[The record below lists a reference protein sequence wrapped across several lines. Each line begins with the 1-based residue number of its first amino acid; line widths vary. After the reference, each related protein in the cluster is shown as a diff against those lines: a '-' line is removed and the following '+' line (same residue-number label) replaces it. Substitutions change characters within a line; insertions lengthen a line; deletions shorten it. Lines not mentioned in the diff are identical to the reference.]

1 MPITYI
7 SLRPMTAVSTI
18 TDAAAVRSVK
28 SRTWLGEWWSSIDT
42 LHGNSTYFLLPNKQK
57 QNLNEVENLYFHN
70 SHHLR
75 GSKPYPTPTIVTTQQ
90 QQPSFSG
97 PQAGPSQSSLSFK
110 VGSSNLVRN
119 SMNPNPTVEKDQNQ
133 RPLPQNDANPPFDI
147 QMAPNAENTIATP
160 TTDSLVRI
168 NLPHESSAMHV
179 DSPDGAPSLVIN
191 TYPPVPTDVIENVD
205 LPPEDPSGVAKS
217 SSSPRDGQS
226 PVDPS
231 SLNDHYPFVKP
242 QRPRLNKGPAGA
254 RALQSLTAKD
264 MHNFGTG
271 STLTYDSFWN
281 SHSGSNAPRPPR
293 PVVPVSNG
301 LRDIAPTF
309 QTPGDFTSGFPDV
322 GGASSPFVS
331 SSTNFAASTIN
342 LEGKRGLGGLT

>member
-1 MPITYI
+1 MRLQYAR
-7 SLRPMTAVSTI
+7 LKVEHGWVS
-18 TDAAAVRSVK
+18 
-28 SRTWLGEWWSSIDT
+28 G
-42 LHGNSTYFLLPNKQK
+42 GLLPICCIAIALIFSPEQQK

-110 VGSSNLVRN
+110 VGSSSLVRT
-119 SMNPNPTVEKDQNQ
+119 SMNPNPTVEQDQSQ
-133 RPLPQNDANPPFDI
+133 GLLPQNDANPLCDV
-147 QMAPNAENTIATP
+147 QMVPNAEHTIATP
-160 TTDSLVRI
+160 TTDSVRI
-168 NLPHESSAMHV
+168 NLLGESPAMEV
-179 DSPDGAPSLVIN
+179 DSHDGAPSLVIN
-191 TYPPVPTDVIENVD
+191 TYPPMPNEVIENVD
-205 LPPEDPSGVAKS
+205 LPPEDPSGAANS

-231 SLNDHYPFVKP
+231 SSNDHYPFIKP
-242 QRPRLNKGPAGA
+242 HRPRINKGPAGA

-301 LRDIAPTF
+301 LRDIAPSF
-309 QTPGDFTSGFPDV
+309 QIPGDFTSGFPDV
-322 GGASSPFVS
+322 GGANSPFVS
-331 SSTNFAASTIN
+331 SSTNFSASTIN

>member
-1 MPITYI
+1 MVTSSTP
-7 SLRPMTAVSTI
+7 AAQVSENDKRRKQAMEKI
-18 TDAAAVRSVK
+18 KANHL
-28 SRTWLGEWWSSIDT
+28 SRQLQMRLQSRLKVE
-42 LHGNSTYFLLPNKQK
+42 HGWQN

-90 QQPSFSG
+90 QQQPSFSG

-110 VGSSNLVRN
+110 VGSSSLVRTPV
-119 SMNPNPTVEKDQNQ
+119 NPNPVMEKDQSQ
-133 RPLPQNDANPPFDI
+133 SPLAQNDANPSSDV
-147 QMAPNAENTIATP
+147 QLVPNAEHTIATP
-160 TTDSLVRI
+160 TTDPSVGTNILRG
-168 NLPHESSAMHV
+168 SSAMEV
-179 DSPDGAPSLVIN
+179 DSHDGAPSLVIN
-191 TYPPVPTDVIENVD
+191 TYPPAANEVIENVD
-205 LPPEDPSGVAKS
+205 LPPEDPSSVANS

-231 SLNDHYPFVKP
+231 SSNNHYPFSKP
-242 QRPRLNKGPAGA
+242 QRPRINKGPAGA

-293 PVVPVSNG
+293 QSGPMSNG
-301 LRDIAPTF
+301 PTF
-309 QTPGDFTSGFPDV
+309 QIPGDFTSGFPDV
-322 GGASSPFVS
+322 GRGNSPFVS
-331 SSTNFAASTIN
+331 SSINVAAPTIN
-342 LEGKRGLGGLT
+342 LESKRGPGGLT